1 MSRLISPVALLVAD
15 DDAAIPCRTDA
26 RNSRWDCSQ
35 PGAAATHKPP

>member
-1 MSRLISPVALLVAD
+1 MSQSINLVALLVAD

-26 RNSRWDCSQ
+26 RHRCGDCSQ